1 MKPSKNTLVIYNEKS
16 IVREANEFIEAS
28 YRFNTWEDRIFFMTL
43 AQIKP
48 SDEDFKEYKVYV
60 RDLVLDYGINT
71 HAVYKHMKD
80 AVETLRKK
88 KITVPHRFGTDEGT
102 FTTGLITGYGA
113 VDKEDL
119 SYVVIELHPKLKP
132 YFLKLQQQFTQYNIS
147 FLMKMQSGHSR
158 RIYKLLKQYE
168 KIGKRKFTITRLKEI
183 LCIEEGEYAKY
194 YDFKRRFIL
203 KAQKDLEKY
212 TDLRFTFEEEKK
224 GRRVNAVT
232 FYMRKNTPERLS
244 EQKKLLEG
252 SLFQDMQTVNTGLS
266 TYQKTLFS
274 IVKEWGI
281 TEQTFKDILSA
292 RKTEHIETCIEVTE
306 SSKNIKNK
314 GAYFIG
320 LVKKDEVV
328 NSKKVTEKVA
338 KTQKAKKA
346 KIVQLE
352 EQYQEELKKV
362 KKEIFQEENTI
373 TLALL
378 EDSELMEE
386 ILELARTSSLSRYDA
401 SISFD
406 MNYKKPLFKAFVN
419 RKVKS
424 VRPDSFKLLEA
435 KLEHEEKVLKN
446 KFDSLLKKV

>member
-1 MKPSKNTLVIYNEKS
+1 MKSSKDTLVIYNEKS

-43 AQIKP
+43 AQIRP

-88 KITVPHRFGTDEGT
+88 KITVPHRFGKDEGT

-132 YFLKLQQQFTQYNIS
+132 YFLKLKQQFTQYNIS

-183 LCIEEGEYAKY
+183 LCIQEGEYSKY

-224 GRRVNAVT
+224 GRRVHAVT
-232 FYMRKNTPERLS
+232 FYMRKNAPDRLV
-244 EQKKLLEG
+244 EQKKLLQG
-252 SLFQDMQTVNTGLS
+252 SLFSDMAPINTGMT
-266 TYQKTLFS
+266 TYQKALFDV
-274 IVKEWGI
+274 VKEWGI
-281 TEQTFKDILSA
+281 TKETFKDLTSS
-292 RKTEHIETCIEVTE
+292 RSVEHIQTCIDITE
-306 SSKNIKNK
+306 STKSVKNR

-320 LVKKDEVV
+320 LVQKEEVV
-328 NSKKVTEKVA
+328 NSKKATEKVA
-338 KTQKAKKA
+338 KNQAAKTK
-346 KIVQLE
+346 KLE
-352 EQYQEELKKV
+352 SLKEQYEEELKKLKKTSYEQEMV
-362 KKEIFQEENTI
+362 IIAELLKKE
-373 TLALL
+373 
-378 EDSELMEE
+378 ELVEE
-386 ILELARTSSLSRYDA
+386 IVESTKGNTLSRYDA
-401 SISFD
+401 SLSFD
-406 MNYKKPLFKAFVN
+406 LNYEKPFFRAFAN
-419 RKVKS
+419 RKIKKVH
-424 VRPDSFKLLEA
+424 PEAFEALEA
-435 KLEHEEKVLKN
+435 KLEQQEQQLKS
-446 KFDSLLKKV
+446 KFEALLKSS

>member
-224 GRRVNAVT
+224 GRRVHAIT
-232 FYMRKNTPERLS
+232 FYMRKNAPERLS
-244 EQKKLLEG
+244 EQKKLLKG
-252 SLFQDMQTVNTGLS
+252 SLFQDMQTINTGLT
-266 TYQKTLFS
+266 TYQKTLFG

-281 TEQTFKDILSA
+281 TEQTFKDILST
-292 RKTEHIETCIEVTE
+292 RKIEHIETCIEITE
-306 SSKNIKNK
+306 STKNIKNK

-328 NSKKVTEKVA
+328 NSKKATKRE
-338 KTQKAKKA
+338 TQS
-346 KIVQLE
+346 Q
-352 EQYQEELKKV
+352 KV
-362 KKEIFQEENTI
+362 KKEKIASLKEQYEEELRKMKKSIFEEENTI
-373 TLALL
+373 TLTLL
-378 EDSELMEE
+378 EDGELMER
-386 ILELARTSSLSRYDA
+386 ILELAKASSLSRYDA
-401 SISFD
+401 SVTFD

-424 VRPDSFKLLEA
+424 IHPNDFKSLEA
-435 KLEHEEKVLKN
+435 KLKDEEQR
-446 KFDSLLKKV
+446 LLKKYKEKQKKL